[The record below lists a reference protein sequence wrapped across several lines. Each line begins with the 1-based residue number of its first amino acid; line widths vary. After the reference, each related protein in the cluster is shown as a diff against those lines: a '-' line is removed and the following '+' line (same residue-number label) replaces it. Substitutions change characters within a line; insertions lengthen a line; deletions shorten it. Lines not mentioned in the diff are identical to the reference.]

1 MKGYPLAPLG
11 RVRQLR
17 EEAAALE
24 YSARE
29 KALQAARRET
39 LVRRKALEDYL
50 VWRKEEEDRRYRD
63 ILGRELSQKDM
74 DEFKDG
80 VAVLREKDNVL
91 LEAVEEA
98 RKAEEEAAGRRDE
111 AAEALKQ
118 RRKDKEKIDSHR
130 EIWVIGEA
138 REAERREDLEME
150 EFAKKPGQEE
160 EDDD

>member
-1 MKGYPLAPLG
+1 
-11 RVRQLR
+11 
-17 EEAAALE
+17 
-24 YSARE
+24 
-29 KALQAARRET
+29 
-39 LVRRKALEDYL
+39 
-50 VWRKEEEDRRYRD
+50 
-63 ILGRELSQKDM
+63 
-74 DEFKDG
+74 